1 MKVAGQS
8 GVGSAAPG
16 RASARSAASGFS
28 IAGQSGPGETA
39 AAAPTTSASALSS
52 LDALIALQQVEN
64 PLERRR
70 KAVRR
75 ASAILDVLDE
85 VKLALLDGG
94 ATPASLD
101 RLMQAIRQERG
112 DADTPALQSL
122 LDEIE
127 TRAAVELAKLQVAQA
142 AA

>member
-1 MKVAGQS
+1 MSPALTILGCGSSGGVPRVAQGW
-8 GVGSAAPG
+8 GACDPA
-16 RASARSAASGFS
+16 
-28 IAGQSGPGETA
+28 
-39 AAAPTTSASALSS
+39 
-52 LDALIALQQVEN
+52 N
-64 PLERRR
+64 PRNNRRRCSVLLERRR

-127 TRAAVELAKLQVAQA
+127 TRAAVELAKLELARRA
-142 AA
+142 A